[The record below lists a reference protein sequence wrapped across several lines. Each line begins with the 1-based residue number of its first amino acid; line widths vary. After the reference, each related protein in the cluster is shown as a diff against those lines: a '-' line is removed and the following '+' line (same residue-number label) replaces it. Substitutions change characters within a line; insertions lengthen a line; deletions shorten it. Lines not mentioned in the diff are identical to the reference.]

1 MLRRSLL
8 INPKDNVAVV
18 LEESKQADFITV
30 RGDNVILLEDV
41 IFAHKVA
48 LKDFKKGDV
57 VFKYGED
64 IGFAVEDISKGAW
77 VHTHNMG
84 CRRGK

>member
-1 MLRRSLL
+1 MLRKSLL

-18 LEESKQADFITV
+18 LEESQKDDFIV
-30 RGDNVILLEDV
+30 VAGVNIILINDV

-48 LKDFKKGDV
+48 LKDFQKGDI

-64 IGFAVEDISKGAW
+64 IGFAIQDILKGEW
-77 VHTHNMG
+77 IHTHNMG

>member
-1 MLRRSLL
+1 MFKRSLL

-18 LEESKQADFITV
+18 LEKARQGDHIIVNEQNIT
-30 RGDNVILLEDV
+30 LLNDI

-48 LKDFKKGDV
+48 LQDFQAGDTIL
-57 VFKYGED
+57 KYGED
-64 IGFAVEDISKGAW
+64 IGFAIRNISKGEW
-77 VHTHNMG
+77 IHTHNMG